1 MKNKSNTISIT
12 GDEDATTLA
21 KKIIEGGEI
30 IFISYIISLTTPK
43 LNSLGST
50 VREEY
55 LNYYIGKCDI
65 DSMKAFVDDG
75 VDGYFFKEKRKLR
88 KQGRDISKL
97 LVRNKVYK
105 ILLKIYD
112 LDKELFN
119 KIKERYNEK
128 YEREKYNLTTYKLE
142 YLLERTGCLGIIVF
156 ILFVLFI

>member
-1 MKNKSNTISIT
+1 MKKNTINIT
-12 GDEDATTLA
+12 GNENATTLA

-30 IFISYIISLTTPK
+30 IFSIYIISLTREYW
-43 LNSLGST
+43 

-55 LNYYIGKCDI
+55 LDYYIGKCDI
-65 DSMKAFVDDG
+65 DSMKAFVEDDEG
-75 VDGYFFKEKRKLR
+75 KIKQA

-128 YEREKYNLTTYKLE
+128 YEREKYNLNLEGKLE
-142 YLLERTGCLGIIVF
+142 YLVERTGCLGIIVF